1 MAELPQHFSS
11 LTIAPGPL
19 TFKLAD
25 VTESL
30 FTFKAE
36 GTIIKR
42 NEPVASTFVS
52 ESNENATNND
62 TLSQFVFKADGMV
75 KKDDSVAAKP
85 QKDDADPTAN
95 IDLPVCLSAGTFSMG
110 DARLKKPSTA
120 TTKRKPRH
128 MATPRHTA
136 MPRHTG
142 IKFCVPSTSNTPL
155 VYSSMYDTVGPQE
168 DKKWSGIPYK
178 EQYASNTSEQR
189 VSEAPPTGGL
199 PPALLKLLE
208 DAGAPSPDTSEETR
222 ETKLEEKATE
232 RIVSPPDD
240 KFDDMTI
247 AQVHQKYLPTA
258 QSDLSINDI
267 DRLYSYEGDYCSE
280 VHQVNFGVRR
290 KDSLLH
296 MAAEKGD
303 VREVRYLV
311 QLGANVDVVNCCGR
325 TPLMVGVKHLPVAK
339 FLIESGANVNLQDK
353 QGYTTLMLAYQ
364 CFSKSVADYIMSA
377 SNCDYTLF
385 NRYGYS
391 AIHFMMLHSVDDI
404 PEEVLSITCEDSGLL
419 TYAGKPFCSVRLSGM
434 NSCHSDYDVSSVVLT
449 RLSSDVRFAF
459 SILAIL
465 DAIEKSNINWF
476 SNSEKLER
484 KFLELIQKEGIDF
497 VRDKKLIPSHVT
509 LELISTEDFPF
520 LFCEMVKKVA
530 GYGGYDTIHS
540 VLVVAKLCNSAGR
553 DFEEVSSLLVS
564 ASEMLLYRVQNNMP
578 YSTSIM
584 LINDTFDVGFKF
596 LERLTMYMIAKV
608 KFCLISFFTNLTHC
622 LKDIF
627 ESMQGQHSHPYF
639 VKGMVVYPQT
649 SVIMLLSNIVQFLSE
664 LFRKKLKD
672 IPEIVALGEYIFS
685 SLAVVVLPDIPAIT
699 SVFHSFI
706 ATHGDKVNQ
715 VAKVLEWG
723 GADWINKLGL
733 VNYICPSEGG
743 LYPLHIAMSGAR
755 RVASITG
762 SSSEY
767 CYPARLVSLLL
778 DHGAHPDCLSSAWKT
793 PIEMVQQDNPK
804 YKILRSHYPLPLMCL
819 SATSIIKYDMPYT
832 NIDLPNHIKQFIQFH
847 NSSTYKLL
855 LDAEFD

>member
-36 GTIIKR
+36 GTVLKK

-52 ESNENATNND
+52 KSNNNPTNND
-62 TLSQFVFKADGMV
+62 VLSQFVFKADGMV
-75 KKDDSVAAKP
+75 TAKP
-85 QKDDADPTAN
+85 QKDNADPTAN
-95 IDLPVCLSAGTFSMG
+95 TDLPVCLSAGTFSMG

-128 MATPRHTA
+128 AATKSR
-136 MPRHTG
+136 
-142 IKFCVPSTSNTPL
+142 VPSTSNTPL
-155 VYSSMYDTVGPQE
+155 VYSSVYDAVGPRKG
-168 DKKWSGIPYK
+168 KKWSGIPYK

-222 ETKLEEKATE
+222 ESKLEEKATE
-232 RIVSPPDD
+232 RIVSPVPDE

-258 QSDLSINDI
+258 QSDLSIDDI
-267 DRLYSYEGDYCSE
+267 DRLYLYEGDYCSE
-280 VHQVNFGVRR
+280 AHQVNFGVHR

-303 VREVRYLV
+303 ICEVRYLV

-391 AIHFMMLHSVDDI
+391 AIHFMMLHSVD
-404 PEEVLSITCEDSGLL
+404 EVLSITCEDSGLL

-465 DAIEKSNINWF
+465 HAIEKLSFLDDNRCD
-476 SNSEKLER
+476 NSKKLKR
-484 KFLELIQKEGIDF
+484 KFLELIETEGIDF

-509 LELISTEDFPF
+509 SMELISTENFPF
-520 LFCEMVKKVA
+520 LYCEMVKKVA

-540 VLVVAKLCNSAGR
+540 VLVVAKKCNLAGR
-553 DFEEVSSLLVS
+553 DAVPSLLVS

-578 YSTSIM
+578 HSTSIV
-584 LINDTFDVGFKF
+584 LINDAFDAGFKF
-596 LERLTMYMIAKV
+596 VKSLTISMIAEL
-608 KFCLISFFTNLTHC
+608 KFWLISFFTNLTHC

-649 SVIMLLSNIVQFLSE
+649 SVIMLLSNIVQFVSE
-664 LFRKKLKD
+664 LFRKKLKK
-672 IPEIVALGEYIFS
+672 IPEIVALGEYVFS
-685 SLAVVVLPDIPAIT
+685 SLAEVVLPDIPAIT

-743 LYPLHIAMSGAR
+743 LYPLQIAMSGPC
-755 RVASITG
+755 RVTSITG
-762 SSSEY
+762 SSGEH

-778 DHGAHPDCLSSAWKT
+778 DHGAHPDCLNSAGKT
-793 PIEMVQQDNPK
+793 PIETVQQDNPK
-804 YKILRSHYPLPLMCL
+804 YKILCSHYPLPLKCL

-832 NIDLPNHIKQFIQFH
+832 DIDLPKHIKQFIQLH

>member
-11 LTIAPGPL
+11 LTIAPRPL

-36 GTIIKR
+36 GTVIKK

-52 ESNENATNND
+52 ESNENPTNND
-62 TLSQFVFKADGMV
+62 ASSQFVFKADGMV

-85 QKDDADPTAN
+85 QKDNADPTAN
-95 IDLPVCLSAGTFSMG
+95 TNLPVCLSAGTFSMG

-128 MATPRHTA
+128 TATKSR
-136 MPRHTG
+136 
-142 IKFCVPSTSNTPL
+142 VPSTSNTPL
-155 VYSSMYDTVGPQE
+155 VYSSVYDAVGPWE

-189 VSEAPPTGGL
+189 ISEAPPTGGL

-208 DAGAPSPDTSEETR
+208 DAGAPSPDTSEETH
-222 ETKLEEKATE
+222 ESELEEKATE
-232 RIVSPPDD
+232 HIVSPVPDD

-247 AQVHQKYLPTA
+247 TQIHQKYLPSA
-258 QSDLSINDI
+258 QSDLSIDDI
-267 DRLYSYEGDYCSE
+267 DRLYSYESDYCSE
-280 VHQVNFGVRR
+280 VHQVNFGVHR

-303 VREVRYLV
+303 IREVRYLV

-325 TPLMVGVKHLPVAK
+325 TPLMVGVKRLPVAK

-419 TYAGKPFCSVRLSGM
+419 TYAEKPFCSVRLSGS
-434 NSCHSDYDVSSVVLT
+434 SCRSDYDVSSVVLA

-465 DAIEKSNINWF
+465 DATEKSSFENNNNWLR
-476 SNSEKLER
+476 NSEKLER
-484 KFLELIQKEGIDF
+484 KFLELIETEGIDF

-509 LELISTEDFPF
+509 LMELISTENFPF

-540 VLVVAKLCNSAGR
+540 VLVVAKWCNLAGR
-553 DFEEVSSLLVS
+553 EEISSLLVS

-578 YSTSIM
+578 HSTSIV
-584 LINDTFDVGFKF
+584 LINDAFDVGLKF
-596 LERLTMYMIAKV
+596 VEGLTMRMIAEV

-649 SVIMLLSNIVQFLSE
+649 SVITLLSNIIQFVSE

-743 LYPLHIAMSGAR
+743 LYPLHIAMSGPC
-755 RVASITG
+755 RVTSITG
-762 SSSEY
+762 SSGEY

-778 DHGAHPDCLSSAWKT
+778 DHGAHPDCLSSAGKT
-793 PIEMVQQDNPK
+793 PIETVQQDNPK

-819 SATSIIKYDMPYT
+819 TATSIIKYDMPYT
-832 NIDLPNHIKQFIQFH
+832 DIDLPKHIKQFIQLH

>member
-36 GTIIKR
+36 GTALKK

-52 ESNENATNND
+52 KSNDNPTNNN

-95 IDLPVCLSAGTFSMG
+95 TDLPVCLLAGTFSMG

-128 MATPRHTA
+128 AATKSR
-136 MPRHTG
+136 
-142 IKFCVPSTSNTPL
+142 VPPTSNTPL
-155 VYSSMYDTVGPQE
+155 VYSSVYDAVGPWK

-208 DAGAPSPDTSEETR
+208 DAGGPSPDTSEETR
-222 ETKLEEKATE
+222 ESKLEEKATE
-232 RIVSPPDD
+232 HIVSPVPDD

-247 AQVHQKYLPTA
+247 AQIHQKYLPTA
-258 QSDLSINDI
+258 QSDLSVNDI
-267 DRLYSYEGDYCSE
+267 DKLYLYEGDYNCSE
-280 VHQVNFGVRR
+280 VHQVNFGVHR

-303 VREVRYLV
+303 VREVRDLV

-404 PEEVLSITCEDSGLL
+404 PEEVLSITCEDSG
-419 TYAGKPFCSVRLSGM
+419 
-434 NSCHSDYDVSSVVLT
+434 
-449 RLSSDVRFAF
+449 
-459 SILAIL
+459 
-465 DAIEKSNINWF
+465 
-476 SNSEKLER
+476 
-484 KFLELIQKEGIDF
+484 
-497 VRDKKLIPSHVT
+497 
-509 LELISTEDFPF
+509 
-520 LFCEMVKKVA
+520 
-530 GYGGYDTIHS
+530 
-540 VLVVAKLCNSAGR
+540 
-553 DFEEVSSLLVS
+553 
-564 ASEMLLYRVQNNMP
+564 
-578 YSTSIM
+578 
-584 LINDTFDVGFKF
+584 
-596 LERLTMYMIAKV
+596 
-608 KFCLISFFTNLTHC
+608 
-622 LKDIF
+622 
-627 ESMQGQHSHPYF
+627 
-639 VKGMVVYPQT
+639 
-649 SVIMLLSNIVQFLSE
+649 
-664 LFRKKLKD
+664 
-672 IPEIVALGEYIFS
+672 
-685 SLAVVVLPDIPAIT
+685 
-699 SVFHSFI
+699 
-706 ATHGDKVNQ
+706 
-715 VAKVLEWG
+715 
-723 GADWINKLGL
+723 
-733 VNYICPSEGG
+733 
-743 LYPLHIAMSGAR
+743 
-755 RVASITG
+755 
-762 SSSEY
+762 Y
-767 CYPARLVSLLL
+767 C
-778 DHGAHPDCLSSAWKT
+778 
-793 PIEMVQQDNPK
+793 
-804 YKILRSHYPLPLMCL
+804 
-819 SATSIIKYDMPYT
+819 
-832 NIDLPNHIKQFIQFH
+832 
-847 NSSTYKLL
+847 
-855 LDAEFD
+855 